1 MPNGFEH
8 VQLPFALHYIAIY
21 CCVWRQ
27 SAPVLGARSQQQL
40 IYTSITE
47 FMHENLIKKN
57 ISAITLHQH
66 NHICIS
72 IMSTL
77 NVNEAKVL
85 NAKFAVSIDSAQK
98 LVSGWMSDSD
108 GDSDPGGADE
118 DAQKLLV
125 KQLQP
130 VASWA
135 GVGSKI
141 GTAPGGGRV
150 TKPDTSKM
158 SASMKALSKMHSKGS
173 QANAVATVTPVMRQ
187 DYVVKKHADD
197 KNKKDESDSDEEDI
211 KSRSKKS
218 AKTTGN
224 FLDEYK
230 KTKKKRR

>member
-1 MPNGFEH
+1 
-8 VQLPFALHYIAIY
+8 
-21 CCVWRQ
+21 
-27 SAPVLGARSQQQL
+27 
-40 IYTSITE
+40 
-47 FMHENLIKKN
+47 
-57 ISAITLHQH
+57 
-66 NHICIS
+66 
-72 IMSTL
+72 MSTL

-108 GDSDPGGADE
+108 SDSDQDTVDE
-118 DAQKLLV
+118 AAQKLLV

-135 GVGSKI
+135 GVGSKV

-158 SASMKALSKMHSKGS
+158 SASMKALSKMHSKGN
-173 QANAVATVTPVMRQ
+173 QTNAVAAVTPVMRQ
-187 DYVVKKHADD
+187 DYVINRQAAADKAKK
-197 KNKKDESDSDEEDI
+197 EEPDSDEEDI

>member
-1 MPNGFEH
+1 
-8 VQLPFALHYIAIY
+8 
-21 CCVWRQ
+21 
-27 SAPVLGARSQQQL
+27 
-40 IYTSITE
+40 
-47 FMHENLIKKN
+47 
-57 ISAITLHQH
+57 
-66 NHICIS
+66 
-72 IMSTL
+72 MSTL
-77 NVNEAKVL
+77 NVNDAKVL

-98 LVSGWMSDSD
+98 LVSGWISDSD
-108 GDSDPGGADE
+108 DGDDDQDSADE
-118 DAQKLLV
+118 AAQKLLT

-135 GVGSKI
+135 GVGSKL

-158 SASMKALSKMHSKGS
+158 SASMKALSKMHSKGN
-173 QANAVATVTPVMRQ
+173 QGNAVAAVTPVMRQ
-187 DYVVKKHADD
+187 DYVIKKQYVDTKA
-197 KNKKDESDSDEEDI
+197 KKDESDSDEDDI